1 MKVTDPSGRSWQI
14 RRRLIQLP
22 HWRGFGQPH
31 LDAADGV
38 AASTPG
44 DGLESLVVGL
54 LVVLAIALSIAFVW
68 PLVVLIA
75 ELVGAILLLV
85 VRLLLGRWTVVAETT
100 GERRSWRVRGNRE
113 SARFAAHI
121 ADVLRTTGAPPVEDS
136 FESTVAA
143 DGEAVPPAPERTGHV
158 RVIRP

>member
-1 MKVTDPSGRSWQI
+1 MQVTDPSGRSWQI

-22 HWRGFGQPH
+22 RWRGFGRPR
-31 LDAADGV
+31 LDASDGV
-38 AASTPG
+38 VASTG

-75 ELVGAILLLV
+75 EFVGAILLLA
-85 VRLLLGRWTVVAETT
+85 VRLLLGRWTVAAETT

-113 SARFAAHI
+113 SARFAAHL
-121 ADVLRTTGAPPVEDS
+121 AEVLRTTGAPPVEES
-136 FESTVAA
+136 FESTAVS
-143 DGEAVPPAPERTGHV
+143 DGQAVSPVPERTGHV